1 MAELHYSFI
10 KNGVVENT
18 AVFQNEN
25 KELADLIV
33 KENGYD
39 EAVWVGENP
48 PIRFSTY
55 DGKNF
60 TPPTVDYLYEIG
72 VANMNQA
79 MIDEHLKAEAAK
91 TNTVE

>member
-1 MAELHYSFI
+1 MVELHYSFI

-18 AVFQNEN
+18 LVFVSEN

-48 PIRFSTY
+48 PIRYSSY
-55 DGKNF
+55 DGKTF
-60 TPPTVDYLYEIG
+60 TPPILDYLYEIG
-72 VANMNQA
+72 VSNENQA
-79 MIDEHLKAEAAK
+79 MMNERLKAEAAK
-91 TNTVE
+91 TNTVK

>member
-1 MAELHYSFI
+1 MAELYYSFI

-18 AVFQNEN
+18 LVFANEN

-33 KENGYD
+33 QENGYD
-39 EAVWVGENP
+39 EAVWVGKNP
-48 PIRFSTY
+48 PIRFSSY

-60 TPPTVDYLYEIG
+60 TPPTIDYLYEIG
-72 VANMNQA
+72 VSNENQA
-79 MIDEHLKAEAAK
+79 MMDERLKAEAAK